1 MSWPQFVPILV
12 GTLLLFLLPGGIILR
27 ALGLRGTAMWA
38 LAGPVTVS
46 IIAVAAII
54 WPYFSLRFSPAS
66 VAIFTGA
73 LTMAILLVRSGIAV
87 FRTRPFASDSSGAP
101 GARRLTGRVLPLSY
115 EKIRASCYLLA
126 VFVPSVIIAARFV
139 SIIGSPENISQ
150 TYDNIYHLN
159 AIRHI
164 QTTGNGSSMT
174 LGNLTEAS
182 QAFYPAAWH
191 NVLALVVQLLGTSVP
206 AAVTAGNIVIGAV
219 LWPLGCIYLVTRI
232 TGTRILPVLL
242 TGAIAAGFSAFPYL
256 MIDFGVLYPNLL
268 AIAILPAAL
277 GIMVSGLRL
286 GTIGLAVLPAGVQF
300 LAVLPGLALAHPST
314 VIAVIAFGAP
324 MMVAWLGHIAVAWR
338 RKMRSGLAVIAALI
352 AVVAYMAVGMFG
364 WQLALQPQV
373 ASGWD
378 PRQTVSQ
385 AIGEILGGGP
395 QGNHVSFLLLLL
407 TLAGL
412 ATLAQEPRRWWLL
425 GVFAVG
431 SALYIVASAM
441 PEGNLRHFWTGV
453 WYNDA
458 YRLAA
463 ILPTVTLPI
472 AVLGGTRMLRSLGL
486 WTESL
491 QLTTSQFYQRAFP
504 RGWGLSNRGMAAAVI
519 VMALGATTLLA
530 QIGSVNREQRLASE
544 RYRISD
550 TSVLLSSDELALLKR
565 VPELVPPG
573 DVVYGDPWNGSTLVY
588 AISGR
593 QTVSPHVVG
602 LRSRAELVLM
612 SSMDEAGVNPDV
624 CPAVKE
630 LDAYYA
636 LDFDDIEVQGGQHV
650 NTAMDNAESAPGLE
664 LIASEGEAKLYKV
677 TACG

>member
-12 GTLLLFLLPGGIILR
+12 GTLLLFLLPGGLTLR
-27 ALGLRGTAMWA
+27 ALGLRGIAMWA
-38 LAGPVTVS
+38 LAGPATVS
-46 IIAVAAII
+46 IIATAAIV
-54 WPYFSLRFSPAS
+54 WPYLSLRFSPAS
-66 VAIFTGA
+66 VAIFTGV
-73 LTMAILLVRSGIAV
+73 LTLAILLVRYGIAV
-87 FRTRPFASDSSGAP
+87 FRTRPYTSGPSGAP
-101 GARRLTGRVLPLSY
+101 GGHRFAGRVLPLSY
-115 EKIRASCYLLA
+115 ENIRASCYVLA
-126 VFVPSVIIAARFV
+126 VLVPAVIITARFV
-139 SIIGSPENISQ
+139 TIIGSPENISQ

-164 QTTGNGSSMT
+164 QMTGNGSSMT

-182 QAFYPAAWH
+182 QGFYPAAWH
-191 NVLALVVQLLGTSVP
+191 DVLALVVQLLGTSVP
-206 AAVTAGNIVIGAV
+206 AAVTAGNIVISAV

-242 TGAIAAGFSAFPYL
+242 TGAIAAAFSAFPYL

-268 AIAILPAAL
+268 SVAILPVAL

-286 GTIGLAVLPAGVQF
+286 GAIGLATLPAALQF

-314 VIAVIAFGAP
+314 VVAVIAFGAP
-324 MMVAWLGHIAVAWR
+324 MMVAWLVNVTVAWR
-338 RKMRSGLAVIAALI
+338 RKKSSGVAVIAALV
-352 AVVAYMAVGMFG
+352 AVAAYIVVGMIG
-364 WQLALQPQV
+364 WQLAVQPQA

-385 AIGEILGGGP
+385 ALGEILGSGP
-395 QGNHVSFLLLLL
+395 QGTHISFLLLLL
-407 TLAGL
+407 TLAGV

-431 SALYIVASAM
+431 SALFIVASAM
-441 PEGNLRHFWTGV
+441 PEGDLRHFWTGV

-463 ILPTVTLPI
+463 ILPTVTLPV
-472 AVLGGTRMLRSLGL
+472 AVLGGTRVLRTLGL
-486 WTESL
+486 WIESL
-491 QLTTSQFYQRAFP
+491 HLTTTQFYQRALP
-504 RGWGLSNRGMAAAVI
+504 LVRGLSNKGMAAAVI
-519 VMALGATTLLA
+519 VIALGATTLLA
-530 QIGSVNREQRLASE
+530 QIGSLDTEQRLASE

-550 TSVLLSSDELALLKR
+550 TSVLLSSDELALLER

-588 AISGR
+588 AVSGR
-593 QTVSPHVVG
+593 ETVSPHVVG
-602 LRSRAELVLM
+602 ARSEAELVLM
-612 SSMDEAGVNPDV
+612 SHMDEAGVNPAV

-630 LDAYYA
+630 LNAYYA
-636 LDFDDIEVQGGQHV
+636 LDFDDREVQGGQHV